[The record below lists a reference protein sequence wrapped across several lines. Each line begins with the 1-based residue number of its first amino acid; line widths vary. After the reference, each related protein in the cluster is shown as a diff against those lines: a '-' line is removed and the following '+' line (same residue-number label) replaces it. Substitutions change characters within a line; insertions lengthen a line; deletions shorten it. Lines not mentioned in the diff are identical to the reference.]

1 MYKSIIILFL
11 ALIYQVSFSQPQ
23 PDISGKKPA
32 ASNPCNN
39 KSTMV
44 KMMIRTAPKFTIQ
57 VNGMYDYGVF
67 ELAGKDNG
75 DFNPIQFIK
84 GESFGVRHGIG
95 GSITAK
101 IPLHEKGNIRL
112 NISALYNNFGNKYI
126 DMKEGG
132 YAKYNVYSVGIG
144 LENNFTPSYKFKTL
158 IGASII
164 GSLINGKAQIV
175 LPESNYSLKINSAF
189 RMGVMI
195 YSGFEYLLND
205 NLGFNCG
212 FNFTHANLWFKDS
225 KVSDD
230 PNSINLNDKRVS
242 PRLPYTGWKQFAW
255 GSFYGGINIY
265 FGIAEKNYYYKK

>member
-1 MYKSIIILFL
+1 MFKSSIILIL
-11 ALIYQVSFSQPQ
+11 ALSFQISFSQPA
-23 PDISGKKPA
+23 PTGKKPA
-32 ASNPCNN
+32 ASTKGGKNI
-39 KSTMV
+39 TMV
-44 KMMIRTAPKFTIQ
+44 KMMVRSAPKFTIQ

-67 ELAGKDNG
+67 ELAGRNNG
-75 DFNPIQFIK
+75 DFNPVQFIN
-84 GESFGVRHGIG
+84 GENFGVRHGIG
-95 GSITAK
+95 GSITVK

-126 DMKEGG
+126 DAKEGG
-132 YAKYNVYSVGIG
+132 YAKYDVFSGGIG

-175 LPESNYSLKINSAF
+175 LPGSSYNLKINPAF
-189 RMGVMI
+189 RMGVMV

-205 NLGFNCG
+205 NFGFNCG

-225 KVSDD
+225 KISND
-230 PNSINLNDKRVS
+230 PNSINFNDKRVT
-242 PRLPYTGWKQFAW
+242 PRQPYTGWKQFAW

-265 FGIAEKNYYYKK
+265 FGITQKNYLYSK

>member
-1 MYKSIIILFL
+1 MIKYSII
-11 ALIYQVSFSQPQ
+11 LIIAFSFQIGFSQPA
-23 PDISGKKPA
+23 PSDKKPA
-32 ASNPCNN
+32 ASIKGSNN
-39 KSTMV
+39 ITMV
-44 KMMIRTAPKFTIQ
+44 KMMVRSAPKFTIQ

-67 ELAGKDNG
+67 ELAGRNNG
-75 DFNPIQFIK
+75 DFNPVQFIN
-84 GESFGVRHGIG
+84 GENFGVRHGIG
-95 GSITAK
+95 GSITVK

-126 DMKEGG
+126 DTKEGG
-132 YAKYNVYSVGIG
+132 YAKYNVFSGGIG

-175 LPESNYSLKINSAF
+175 LPETSYSLKINPAF
-189 RMGVMI
+189 RLGVMI

-205 NLGFNCG
+205 HFGFNCG

-225 KVSDD
+225 KISND
-230 PNSINLNDKRVS
+230 PNSIYLNDKRVN
-242 PRLPYTGWKQFAW
+242 PRVPYTGWKQFAW

-265 FGIAEKNYYYKK
+265 FGINQKNYIYSK